1 VEAVENINKTMKHL
15 KTYESMYRDKCD
27 RCGQSTT
34 GTTIMSIFNED
45 VICMKCK
52 EEEKNDPEYD
62 AAVKAEYEETMKGNT
77 NFIGSMPDYKPI
89 KRN

>member
-1 VEAVENINKTMKHL
+1 
-15 KTYESMYRDKCD
+15 
-27 RCGQSTT
+27 
-34 GTTIMSIFNED
+34 MSIFNED

-62 AAVKAEYEETMKGNT
+62 AAVKAEYEETMKGNM
-77 NFIGSMPDYKPI
+77 NFIGSMPDYTPI